1 MSSSTEIQDM
11 ISELKRSHTQVPWC
25 DEYEKMISGM
35 SFTASR
41 SPELQDHKL
50 RTLTSLNEF
59 NETTIPEGSTLAS
72 LKTRRMTVAK
82 DLLGKTGE
90 RVNIEPPFFVGW
102 GCNVFIGND
111 VYINREDLWAH
122 SASLFD
128 NAFIRIDDRVLI
140 GPGVCICTGTHQ
152 PDAKDRRENSGTSF
166 ARPIIIEA
174 DCWIG
179 ARATILDGV
188 RIGSGTTIAAGA
200 VVTRDIEPRC
210 LAGGIPARIIRRFE
224 DD

>member
-1 MSSSTEIQDM
+1 MRRIRENDKWNEVRHFSTTIPVP
-11 ISELKRSHTQVPWC
+11 SLKRSFP
-25 DEYEKMISGM
+25 

-111 VYINREDLWAH
+111 VYINRELVDI
-122 SASLFD
+122 SLLTGSPH
-128 NAFIRIDDRVLI
+128 VS
-140 GPGVCICTGTHQ
+140 CTTYLQ
-152 PDAKDRRENSGTSF
+152 
-166 ARPIIIEA
+166 RP
-174 DCWIG
+174 
-179 ARATILDGV
+179 L
-188 RIGSGTTIAAGA
+188 GS
-200 VVTRDIEPRC
+200 
-210 LAGGIPARIIRRFE
+210 
-224 DD
+224 